1 MRTLIQEV
9 FEPFYNN
16 GKVHRPLI
24 ILFILINALVSANAI
39 LHDPYQGYDAGDH
52 IHYIKTLAEKRA
64 IPTCADSAQCYIPP
78 LPYMLP
84 AIILATGRINLWQ
97 AAKFAQLVNILLSLG
112 LTYYL
117 LKICDLIDPK
127 NIIFKIS
134 SLVMLG
140 ILPVYY
146 KTYSLIRGETY
157 LGLLIVFMAYQVIS
171 IFLDRGHPLS
181 NLILLGLAAGLSILA
196 RQWGFLVLPAIFLA
210 AIYAVVKDRSKF
222 RLAISMMVVCML
234 APILLAGWYYFIM
247 VQRYGTLT
255 AWDRPPSA
263 LSFGAFPM
271 EFYFG
276 TGSGVLFT
284 DPIRPNFSNQF
295 PAIFYSDTWGDYS
308 AYFLIYAKD
317 TRTNTF
323 INGKSLES
331 IIRAGRPF
339 PDWLATNRFTFNS
352 YLGQVNLVS
361 LLPSAILVAGL
372 IFGVIRIISSVGNKS
387 MSDQDLGWSLFALIV
402 LCSLAGYGWYLLRYQ
417 NHGQGGDLIKSTH
430 MLQIFPF
437 LGLLAGGILE
447 KLWKI
452 RPGIWK
458 TLMIALA
465 LIFLHN
471 LPAMV
476 THYPLFP

>member
-1 MRTLIQEV
+1 MGTLIREV
-9 FEPFYNN
+9 FEPFYHN
-16 GKVHRPLI
+16 GKVHKPLV
-24 ILFILINALVSANAI
+24 ILFILINTLVLVNAI

-52 IHYIKTLAEKRA
+52 IHYIKTLAEKKA
-64 IPTCADSAQCYIPP
+64 IPTCAETAQCYIPP

-97 AAKFAQLVNILLSLG
+97 AAKFAQLINILLSLG

-117 LKICDLIDPK
+117 LKICDLVDPK
-127 NIIFKIS
+127 NMPLKVS

-157 LGLLIVFMAYQVIS
+157 LPLLIVFIVYQVLS
-171 IFLDRGHPLS
+171 IFLARGHTLP
-181 NLILLGLAAGLSILA
+181 NLVLLGLAVGLSILA
-196 RQWGFLVLPAIFLA
+196 RQWGFLALPAIFLA
-210 AIYAVVKDRSKF
+210 AAYAALKDRSKLG
-222 RLAISMMVVCML
+222 LAIYTMVVCVL
-234 APILLAGWYYFIM
+234 APIILAGWYYYIM
-247 VQRYGTLT
+247 FQRYGSLT

-263 LSFGAFPM
+263 LSLSALPM

-276 TGSGVLFT
+276 TGSGDLFT
-284 DPIRPNFSNQF
+284 DPVRPSFSNQL

-317 TRTNTF
+317 TRNNTF
-323 INGKSLES
+323 INGKSLER
-331 IIRAGRPF
+331 IIRAGQPY
-339 PDWLATNRFTFNS
+339 PEWLETNRFTFNA

-361 LLPSAILVAGL
+361 LLPSAILAAGL
-372 IFGVIRIISSVGNKS
+372 ILGVIYLFHSLSNQVTGLQN
-387 MSDQDLGWSLFALIV
+387 LGRNLFILVV

-417 NHGQGGDLIKSTH
+417 NHGQAGDLIKASH

-437 LGLLAGGILE
+437 LGLLAGGLLE
-447 KLWKI
+447 KLWKW
-452 RPGIWK
+452 RPGIWIA
-458 TLMIALA
+458 LMIALA

>member
-1 MRTLIQEV
+1 MRTLIREV
-9 FEPFYNN
+9 FAPFYHN
-16 GKVHRPLI
+16 GKVNWPLVV
-24 ILFILINALVSANAI
+24 LFILINLLVSANAI

-52 IHYIKTLAEKRA
+52 IHYIKTLADKRT
-64 IPTCADSAQCYIPP
+64 IPTCADTAQCYIPP

-97 AAKFAQLVNILLSLG
+97 AAKLAQLVNILLSLG

-117 LKICDLIDPK
+117 LKICDLIDSDNLILK
-127 NIIFKIS
+127 LS
-134 SLVMLG
+134 SLSMLG

-146 KTYSLIRGETY
+146 KTYSLIRGEPY
-157 LGLLIVFMAYQVIS
+157 LGLLAVFIAYQVLS
-171 IFLDRGHPLS
+171 IFRGRDH
-181 NLILLGLAAGLSILA
+181 NLANLVLLGLAVGLSILA

-210 AIYAVVKDRSKF
+210 VTYAAFKDHSKF
-222 RLAISMMVVCML
+222 RLAISTMAVCL
-234 APILLAGWYYFIM
+234 LTPILLAGWYYYIM
-247 VQRYGTLT
+247 YQRYGSLT

-263 LSFGAFPM
+263 LSLNAFPL

-276 TGSGVLFT
+276 TGSGALFT
-284 DPIRPNFSNQF
+284 DPIRPNFPNQF

-308 AYFLIYAKD
+308 AYFLIFAKD

-323 INGKSLES
+323 INGKGLES
-331 IIRAGRPF
+331 IIRTGQPY
-339 PDWLATNRFTFNS
+339 PNWLETNRFTFNS

-361 LLPSAILVAGL
+361 LLPSAILIAGL
-372 IFGVIRIISSVGNKS
+372 IFGFIHIISSIRNESIGNLDS
-387 MSDQDLGWSLFALIV
+387 GWILFTLIV
-402 LCSLAGYGWYLLRYQ
+402 MCSLTGYGWYLLRYQ
-417 NHGQGGDLIKSTH
+417 NHGQGGDLIKASH
-430 MLQIFPF
+430 MLQVFPF
-437 LGLLAGGILE
+437 LGLLAGGVLE
-447 KLWKI
+447 KLWKW
-452 RPGIWK
+452 RSGIWI

>member
-1 MRTLIQEV
+1 MRILLQEMV
-9 FEPFYNN
+9 EPFYHND
-16 GKVHRPLI
+16 KVHAPLV
-24 ILFILINALVSANAI
+24 ILFILINILVSANAI
-39 LHDPYQGYDAGDH
+39 LHDPYQGYDAADH
-52 IHYIKTLAEKRA
+52 IHYIKTLAEKKA

-117 LKICDLIDPK
+117 IKICALINPK
-127 NIIFKIS
+127 SIVLKFS

-157 LGLLIVFMAYQVIS
+157 LGLLVVFIAYQVIS
-171 IFLDRGHPLS
+171 IFLARDHSLP
-181 NLILLGLAAGLSILA
+181 NLILLGSAVGLSILA
-196 RQWGFLVLPAIFLA
+196 RQWGFLVLPAVFLSAVYA
-210 AIYAVVKDRSKF
+210 AIKDHSKF
-222 RLAISMMVVCML
+222 RLAISVMAICML
-234 APILLAGWYYFIM
+234 MPVVIAGWYYSIM
-247 VQRYGTLT
+247 VQRYGSLT
-255 AWDRPPSA
+255 AWDRKPSA
-263 LSFGAFPM
+263 LSLSAFPM

-276 TGSGVLFT
+276 TGSGDLFT

-295 PAIFYSDTWGDYS
+295 PAIFYSDMWGDYS

-323 INGKSLES
+323 INGKGLES
-331 IIRAGRPF
+331 IIKAGQPY
-339 PDWLATNRFTFNS
+339 PEWLETNRFTFNT

-361 LLPSAILVAGL
+361 LLPSAILMAGL
-372 IFGVIRIISSVGNKS
+372 VFGVIRIIGSIRDAFLSNVDS
-387 MSDQDLGWSLFALIV
+387 GWTLFTLIV
-402 LCSLAGYGWYLLRYQ
+402 LCSLVGYGWYLLRYQ
-417 NHGQGGDLIKSTH
+417 NHGQGGDLIKTTH
-430 MLQIFPF
+430 MIQIFPF
-437 LGLLAGGILE
+437 LGILAGGILD
-447 KLWKI
+447 KLWG
-452 RPGIWK
+452 RHHEIW
-458 TLMIALA
+458 TILMITLA

-476 THYPLFP
+476 THYSLFP